1 MKDPE
6 ELLANLD
13 IDELLGYYD
22 EAAHQLLEVARSDG
36 HFAGWDETEL
46 SWPTKDGLD
55 AAGLAQRA
63 RLIGHIHDGIPPRR
77 QRRLQEAHA
86 RYSQSLPAY
95 HRANRIYM
103 QVRRQFVERG
113 AGSERDFLQLYQ
125 NFYLR
130 ALGREDPFPMNEGE
144 AALIQWGVART
155 PRSHAQSVA
164 EKLQDDDGEDPR
176 CNENYTY
183 VIDGESSSASL
194 GGILSRNVEY
204 VVDHLAAGEHL
215 AIRYNTFSNFI
226 WFGISVLKAVT
237 DLELLLDHL
246 HGRVRQ
252 AWHDKLL
259 RYVRLDQAML
269 LKFLQAHQEDPAQ
282 IRPKD
287 YWYGQEY
294 SYLTRDMIDLTR
306 VLIERGN
313 ALRRRARG
321 ADPAPEVE
329 VPPLLCGAAAG
340 LFDEYPHV
348 GRSRSLSSWQRRT
361 RLLRWARLF
370 RRIGRQKIA
379 LEKAG
384 LDEQER
390 LQQSWHQ
397 DIEWGTKSL
406 EIFGVEVKV
415 LIDPLFAEVAAD
427 LDLRSGNHKILFYP
441 THQSV
446 LDHPVM
452 NYVLQAPE
460 LLQAMGW
467 EKSVPG
473 AILARAGLTAP
484 AMVGLGPLQF
494 SLIGFAPEEVDRILE
509 TICGHIILHHSKDTG
524 NPARRFA
531 QLLEKRPGVIYGA
544 GTTSAFA
551 LQCLPMQHALFAQLP
566 PDVVIVPMAFRG
578 IHSLWPKCPKGNLDI
593 SPGLVEVV
601 VSPPML
607 GETTLLPRK
616 RALRTQL
623 EPATLFQAVHIATLL
638 NPELPT

>member
-1 MKDPE
+1 MDPE
-6 ELLANLD
+6 EVLSRLD
-13 IDELLGYYD
+13 IDEPLGHYD
-22 EAAHQLLEVARSDG
+22 EAARQLLQVARSDG
-36 HFAGWDETEL
+36 HFADWDEAEL
-46 SWPTKDGLD
+46 SWPASDALD
-55 AAGLAQRA
+55 AAGLAQRR
-63 RLIGHIHDGIPPRR
+63 RLINHIHDGIPPRR

-86 RYSQSLPAY
+86 RYAQSLPAY
-95 HRANRIYM
+95 HRANRTYV

-125 NFYLR
+125 HFYLR
-130 ALGREDPFPMNEGE
+130 ALGREDPFPMDDGE
-144 AALIQWGVART
+144 AALVQWGVTRT
-155 PRSHAQSVA
+155 PRSHAQAVA
-164 EKLQDDDGEDPR
+164 EKLQEDGGDDPR
-176 CNENYTY
+176 CKENYTY
-183 VIDGESSSASL
+183 AVDGQSASDSL
-194 GGILSRNVEY
+194 AAILSRSAEC

-237 DLELLLDHL
+237 DLEWLLDQL
-246 HGRVRQ
+246 RDRVRQ
-252 AWHDKLL
+252 RWHDKLL
-259 RYVRLDQAML
+259 RYVRLAQAML

-306 VLIERGN
+306 TLIERAN

-321 ADPAPEVE
+321 LDAVPEIE
-329 VPPLLCGAAAG
+329 IPPLLRGAAAG
-340 LFDEYPHV
+340 IFDEYAHV
-348 GRSRSLSSWQRRT
+348 GRRQNLSSWKRRA
-361 RLLRWARLF
+361 RLLRWAGLF

-384 LDEQER
+384 LDEAQR
-390 LQQSWHQ
+390 LEQSWHQ

-415 LIDPLFAEVAAD
+415 VVDPLFAEVAAD
-427 LDLRSGNHKILFYP
+427 IDLRGGKHKILFFP

-452 NYVLQAPE
+452 NYVLQSPE

-467 EKSVPG
+467 EKPVPG
-473 AILARAGLTAP
+473 AILARARLTEP
-484 AMVGLGPLQF
+484 AMVGLGPLRF

-509 TICGHIILHHSKDTG
+509 TICGHVILHHSKDTG

-531 QLLEKRPGVIYGA
+531 QLLDERPGVIYGA

-578 IHSLWPKCPKGNLDI
+578 IHSLWPKCPRGNLDI
-593 SPGLVEVV
+593 GPGLVEVV

-638 NPELPT
+638 NPEQSA